1 MKIAGSKTLSL
12 TAALAAL
19 ALPLV
24 AAPVRAANADPAA
37 VQIETLDASLLDAMK
52 NAKALG
58 VQGRFHKLEPVVART
73 FDIPTM
79 TRIAVGA
86 DWATIPAAK
95 QQALIAAF
103 GRLTTASL
111 AHNFNGY
118 SGEHFEIDPNV
129 LTRLPDKQVQTHLI
143 SPGSAPTAISY
154 RMRQST
160 DGAWKVIDVGYGGI
174 SQLTTRRADFAATLA
189 HGGADALAAHLNAL
203 VDKEMK

>member
-1 MKIAGSKTLSL
+1 MKIAGLKTLSL
-12 TAALAAL
+12 MAAIAVT
-19 ALPLV
+19 ALPFV
-24 AAPVRAANADPAA
+24 SAPVRAASADPAA
-37 VQIETLDASLLDAMK
+37 AQIDAFDASLIDTMK

-58 VQGRFHKLEPVVART
+58 IQGRFRKLEPVVART

-103 GRLTTASL
+103 ARLTTASY
-111 AHNFNGY
+111 AHNFSGY
-118 SGEHFEIDPNV
+118 SGERIDIDPNV

-154 RMRQST
+154 RMRQAP

-174 SQLTTRRADFAATLA
+174 SQLTTRRSDFAATLA